1 MPTPLDLLLDPI
13 TLTMLAMFAALALAE
28 RLAPGR
34 PLPRVPG
41 WHARALAVF
50 ALYFLLSSYLPLLWA
65 DTLAPLQLFDLSGW
79 PVLAAAGLGLIV
91 YELFAYAYH
100 RGMHGIDAWFRVSH
114 QMHHSAER
122 LDVYGAFWF
131 SPLDIVGW
139 SLVPSVALTLL
150 GLPPAAAT
158 ATILVITFLAIF
170 QHANLRTPRWLGFIV
185 QRPESH
191 TIHHA
196 RGIHAKNYADLP
208 LVDMLFGTFENPRR
222 FEHATGFWDGA
233 SARMLDM
240 LLARDVSRP
249 AADRP

>member
-1 MPTPLDLLLDPI
+1 MPTPVDLLSDPV
-13 TLTMLAMFAALALAE
+13 TQAMLAMYAGLAIAE
-28 RLAPGR
+28 HFFPGR
-34 PLPRVPG
+34 ALPRVRG
-41 WHARALAVF
+41 WRARALAVF
-50 ALYFLLSSYLPLLWA
+50 AVYFLLSSYLPLLWA
-65 DTLAPLQLFDLSGW
+65 DALAPLQLFDLSEW
-79 PVLAAAGLGLIV
+79 PTWVAAGLGLLV
-91 YELFAYAYH
+91 YELFAYVYH
-100 RGMHGIDAWFRVSH
+100 RGMHRVDAWFRLSH

-139 SLVPSVALTLL
+139 TLVPSVALTLL

-158 ATILVITFLAIF
+158 ATILAITFLGIF
-170 QHANLRTPRWLGFIV
+170 QHANLRTPRWLGYFV

-208 LVDMLFGTFENPRR
+208 LVDMLFGSFENPRR

-233 SARMLDM
+233 SSRVLDM

-249 AADRP
+249 DSPRS